1 MEPVSVDHPPL
12 TASSLLHKEAT
23 SENFLLAPGDS
34 LLSALRSLSMLGE
47 PSSQI
52 GKCVT
57 LVTLVCTRG
66 SEGTGEPGLD
76 QRAKP

>member
-1 MEPVSVDHPPL
+1 MSWGEAQLMTIDPSNCISGANQHRPPP
-12 TASSLLHKEAT
+12 TASSIFLKEAT

-52 GKCVT
+52 GK
-57 LVTLVCTRG
+57 
-66 SEGTGEPGLD
+66 
-76 QRAKP
+76 